1 MPVSRSHD
9 LVPLSTVKEYLGV
22 TDSDTILNLL
32 IVGMTDFIEGTLK
45 GDVSNGGYC
54 NRRFLA
60 TDYTSALYTGND
72 RKNLLLRQYPINSI
86 TTIVLDDTT
95 LFPAGSST
103 LKDLNFYIDDDITGN
118 LIYYFNWNS
127 WFPNNIEITYNAGFT
142 DIPNDIVMAALK
154 LIEQAWNQIGKEG
167 FKSEKFKNY
176 SYTMADLNEKVGF
189 GSQTISE
196 ILDSHKRQTL

>member
-9 LVPLSTVKEYLGV
+9 LVPLNTVKEYLDV

-32 IVGMTDFIEGTLK
+32 IAGMTDFIEGTLK

-60 TDYTSALYTGND
+60 TDYTSALYTGKD

-95 LFPAGSST
+95 LFPAGAST
-103 LKDLNFYIDDDITGN
+103 LKDLNFYIDDDIAGN
-118 LIYYFNWNS
+118 LIYYFIWNS

-176 SYTMADLNEKVGF
+176 SYTMADLNEKIAF
-189 GSQTISE
+189 GNQTIAE
-196 ILDSHKRQTL
+196 ILDSHKRSTL